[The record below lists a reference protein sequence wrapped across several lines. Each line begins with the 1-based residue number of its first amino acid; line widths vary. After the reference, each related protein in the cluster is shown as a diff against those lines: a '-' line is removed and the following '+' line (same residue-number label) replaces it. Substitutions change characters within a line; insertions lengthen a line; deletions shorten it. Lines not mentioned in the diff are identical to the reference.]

1 MDNANEKKT
10 LFEGVNVT
18 IRLDELTDLV
28 RELAVTKSELSEADK
43 KYWSLYT
50 DHKKTLE
57 ENATLRSSVLSQA
70 ATLVEVTEKIVD
82 LAPRE
87 ASAP

>member
-1 MDNANEKKT
+1 MDNANEKKP

-18 IRLDELTDLV
+18 IRLDELADLV
-28 RELAVTKSELSEADK
+28 RELAVAKSELSDADK
-43 KYWSLYT
+43 KYWSLYA

-57 ENATLRSSVLSQA
+57 ENSTLRSSVLSQSA
-70 ATLVEVTEKIVD
+70 KLAELAEKFAD
-82 LAPRE
+82 LPTRE

>member
-1 MDNANEKKT
+1 MDNANEKKP

-28 RELAVTKSELSEADK
+28 RELAVAKSELSDADR
-43 KYWSLYT
+43 KYWSLYA
-50 DHKKTLE
+50 DHKKTME
-57 ENATLRSSVLSQA
+57 ENAILRSSVLSQA
-70 ATLVEVTEKIVD
+70 AKLAELAEKFAD
-82 LAPRE
+82 LPTRE